1 MQRSSEYLTLVGLF
15 SLVGVCILLMSSPE
29 DIFSSLMVID
39 VSKTQKTAYEM
50 LVSTKFDFRKTEE
63 LTALPKE
70 IAGLASRDISISKS
84 EGKMGALLKRM
95 YSDENA
101 SVLFLL
107 LSSKNMTEFHNLEIC
122 YEGSWNITEKEI
134 LNIKT
139 EKLGEAGF
147 QDIHVNKFIIQRGNL
162 EMVVLHWFMWDGGIV
177 RSDKNFMLIQVG
189 TVIDESKADAEQEA
203 IEFTRDFFL
212 QMYKPVIRSKNIGT
226 QILERFGT
234 AGYLID
240 AALIIVPFIMIF
252 NAKIFYRDERKEKNR
267 K

>member
-1 MQRSSEYLTLVGLF
+1 MQRSQEYLTLIGLF
-15 SLVGVCILLMSSPE
+15 SLVGVCILLLSSPE

-63 LTALPKE
+63 LPNLPKSIADLDSRE
-70 IAGLASRDISISKS
+70 IDISKS
-84 EGKMGALLKRM
+84 EAKMGALLKRM
-95 YSDENA
+95 YSDENN
-101 SVLFLL
+101 SILFLL

-122 YEGSWNITEKEI
+122 YEGSWNITEKEV
-134 LNIKT
+134 LDIKT

-189 TVIDESKADAEQEA
+189 TAIDESKEQAEEHA
-203 IEFTRDFFL
+203 VEFTRDFFL
-212 QMYKPVIRSKNIGT
+212 KMYKPVIRSENIGT
-226 QILERFGT
+226 QILARFGA

-240 AALIIVPFIMIF
+240 ALLIIIPLLMIF
-252 NAKIFYRDERKEKNR
+252 NAKIFYRDERKER
-267 K
+267 KRM